1 MPGPFHTNG
10 VLFEPPEGFAKGN
23 HGGLTPKEL
32 YDMTEIWT
40 CLGVLVQPLHGKC
53 IEARRVGI
61 FDGIDVPENDPV
73 REETVLEEW
82 TSYILTLGMSAVL
95 AISPF
100 TPNQTPATILER
112 AKAVGLTKWHL
123 TEAGTT
129 RSSFLKEAVS
139 RVYADQDRG
148 IPAVAGI
155 GSPTS
160 PSELP
165 SQETPTRE
173 EDRERQAGFSH
184 EIRARRH
191 LGNPTD
197 VHSGFGAERPM
208 SEFSTILSNLE
219 GIVNNHTNAHPVPPV
234 PPLAY
239 DRSSNS
245 TASPAAP
252 GTPNQNVTTEPSV
265 PSESIVASEPEPP
278 SVNPVSSRSPPPP
291 TQTVA
296 PPPMHPQVLD
306 PVDRAIARMVGELG
320 FYEDDV
326 KWALKITDTGEGIDV
341 EAAEQLLK
349 QEKKKA
355 DRNPFITRGQGKN
368 SLLLSVM
375 KQQGAQ
381 DSGWRWA

>member
-1 MPGPFHTNG
+1 
-10 VLFEPPEGFAKGN
+10 
-23 HGGLTPKEL
+23 
-32 YDMTEIWT
+32 
-40 CLGVLVQPLHGKC
+40 
-53 IEARRVGI
+53 
-61 FDGIDVPENDPV
+61 
-73 REETVLEEW
+73 
-82 TSYILTLGMSAVL
+82 MSAVL
-95 AISPF
+95 AVSPF

-112 AKAVGLTKWHL
+112 AKSVGLTKWHL
-123 TEAGTT
+123 TEPGTS
-129 RSSFLKEAVS
+129 RASFLKEAVS
-139 RVYADQDRG
+139 RVYEEQERAN
-148 IPAVAGI
+148 PAANSA

-165 SQETPTRE
+165 SKEPPTRD

-184 EIRARRH
+184 EIRARR
-191 LGNPTD
+191 LQGTNNTD
-197 VHSGFGAERPM
+197 AGDSFTGERPM
-208 SEFSTILSNLE
+208 SEFSTILQNLE
-219 GIVNNHTNAHPVPPV
+219 GIVNNHSNAPPVPPV

-252 GTPNQNVTTEPSV
+252 GTPNQNITSDSTVNLVT
-265 PSESIVASEPEPP
+265 
-278 SVNPVSSRSPPPP
+278 SRSPPPQ
-291 TQTVA
+291 TQTIP

-349 QEKKKA
+349 QEKKRA
-355 DRNPFITRGQGKN
+355 DRNPFTSRGQHVNGKN
-368 SLLLSVM
+368 SLLASVM
-375 KQQGAQ
+375 KQQGTQ